1 MARYGRGVLVHL
13 YLEVWAEAPDT
24 TTVDRV
30 TMGLVDEFL
39 DARGVALKVTYTEV
53 IHLLDPAADPMRN
66 GVVAR
71 PARRTYRPE

>member
-1 MARYGRGVLVHL
+1 MARYGQGVLVHL
-13 YLEVWAEAPDT
+13 YLEVWVETPDT
-24 TTVDRV
+24 TTVDKV

-39 DARGVALKVTYTEV
+39 DARGVALKVTGVEV
-53 IHLLDPAADPMRN
+53 IHNLDPAADPMRT